1 LGPRASRRRA
11 KWGNRLIRVRF
22 DDQIVMHQRRGG
34 VSRYFVEL
42 VREFRDD
49 RRLGVRVEVN
59 WRRSRNAHAIAAGFG
74 RPTSTTTRVVNALS
88 RRLRAVRPSR
98 PDVYH
103 PTYYYPAR
111 LPTEPGPPMVVT
123 VVDMIPE
130 LMPELFLKGNPHLA
144 KHDYVRR
151 ASAIVC
157 ISESTRRDLLRIYGP
172 IHALI
177 EVIPLGVSPGFRP
190 GQTHDRPLP
199 DDYILYLGSR
209 APYKDF
215 GVAAEALAAIR
226 SARPG
231 VSLVVVGG
239 GQFTKAEQANLERL
253 SIEGQVHRVD
263 ATDAELPALFGAAK
277 AFVFPSRYE
286 GFGLPTLEA
295 MACGTPAVLAN
306 SSSHPEAGGDAALYF
321 EPGDASA
328 LAAQVLRLLG
338 DADLRA
344 ALVTKGLERAAGFTW
359 RRTAART
366 REVYAKVVAPR

>member
-1 LGPRASRRRA
+1 LGPRAPHRPPKR
-11 KWGNRLIRVRF
+11 GNRLIRVRF
-22 DDQIVMHQRRGG
+22 DDQIVMHQPRGG

-49 RRLGVRVEVN
+49 PGLGVSVDVDWRSSRNVHAVAVGLGRPASTARRLASAV
-59 WRRSRNAHAIAAGFG
+59 
-74 RPTSTTTRVVNALS
+74 T
-88 RRLRAVRPSR
+88 RRLPVVRR
-98 PDVYH
+98 PHVDVYH

-130 LMPELFLKGNPHLA
+130 LMPELFVKGNPHLA
-144 KHDYVRR
+144 KHDYVRH

-157 ISESTRRDLLRIYGP
+157 ISDSTRRDLLRIYGP
-172 IHALI
+172 LDARV
-177 EVIPLGVSPGFRP
+177 EVIPLGVSPNFRP
-190 GQTHDRPLP
+190 GQTHHGPLP
-199 DDYILYLGSR
+199 DDYIVYVGSR

-226 SARPG
+226 STRPAL
-231 VSLVVVGG
+231 SLVVVGG
-239 GQFTKAEQANLERL
+239 GRFTKAEQANLERL
-253 SIEGQVHRVD
+253 SIEGLVHRVE
-263 ATDAELPALFGAAK
+263 ATDAELPALFGGAR

-321 EPGDASA
+321 EPGDAAA
-328 LAAQVLRLLG
+328 LAAQVLRLVD

-344 ALVTKGLERAAGFTW
+344 ALVAKGLERAAGFTW
-359 RRTAART
+359 QRTAART
-366 REVYAKVVAPR
+366 RDVYAKVIARP